1 MVIGR
6 VYIILHKLD
15 MTKGDMDVFGLQ
27 NVILPGFNS
36 IPWHHKLN
44 CTYLSGCQR
53 NEGVSIPLPW
63 SEEAAPLP

>member
-27 NVILPGFNS
+27 NVILPVFS
-36 IPWHHKLN
+36 SQ
-44 CTYLSGCQR
+44 LSSMVRSQYTGNQEMI
-53 NEGVSIPLPW
+53 N
-63 SEEAAPLP
+63 